1 MSRQTSLFDY
11 LSAGGGGRPRKQN
24 QRPQQSAGP
33 SQSSS
38 YFPNTGDSGSSS
50 QSTTTSRGTY
60 SSRGSRGTRSPRGSR
75 GSSSSRGSRGGG
87 GQGGDRSN
95 DALALVSEETRNVL
109 PGILL
114 NLPHLDATASESL
127 HLSELPPLKSHT
139 CPGHPRAKIKIVNE
153 DTFNAAI
160 DLAAERPDGGRVA
173 VLNMAS
179 DIHAGGGWS
188 KGAVAQEEAMCYRS
202 SLYLSLH
209 KRYYPFRRRM
219 GLYTPDVVVIRGD
232 MSGGHR
238 LLVPGTAHTDLPV
251 VSVLS
256 IAAIRRPEVRKV
268 RVGSNE
274 EYEFAKANDRVL
286 TMDKMRLCLRM
297 AAARGHSLL
306 VLGALGCGAFRNPP
320 EEIARC
326 WLEVLGEAEFAGG
339 WWREMWFAVYDR
351 KNEGN
356 FEVFDEMLGGVEV

>member
-11 LSAGGGGRPRKQN
+11 LSGGGGGRPRKQN

-38 YFPNTGDSGSSS
+38 YFSSNGDSGSSS
-50 QSTTTSRGTY
+50 QS
-60 SSRGSRGTRSPRGSR
+60 SSRGSHSYRGSRGSRSPRGSR
-75 GSSSSRGSRGGG
+75 GSSSSRGSRG

-179 DIHAGGGWS
+179 DIHAGGGWL

-219 GLYTPDVVVIRGD
+219 GLYSPHVVVIRGD
-232 MSGGHR
+232 MAGGHR

-268 RVGSNE
+268 RVGSDE

-356 FEVFDEMLGGVEV
+356 FEVFDEMLGGAEV